1 MTRSPWLNALI
12 HPLNLAML
20 ALSVVSGLCAAWWM
34 FPIGLLLWLLMF
46 IFTLRDPVMRM
57 QTTMQ
62 AREPLAQRFQQAFDR
77 IERGQVRLFQAI
89 TQMPGNLQR
98 TLQPILKASETLVD
112 EAYWLCQRMTV
123 LENHRL
129 VTRVGNNLRD
139 QIADTEYKLNQATD
153 AQVRAEYQQSLNALR
168 ERMANLV
175 NIEAQLD
182 RAEALLASLTAEMD
196 NLLTQVVRLRNLPAA
211 QAQERIE
218 QAAQKLNE
226 EIAQVQAI
234 Q

>member
-12 HPLNLAML
+12 HPLNVAML

-46 IFTLRDPVMRM
+46 ILTLRDPVMRM

-62 AREPLAQRFQQAFDR
+62 AREPLAQRFQQVFDR

-89 TQMPGNLQR
+89 IQMPANLQR
-98 TLQPILKASETLVD
+98 TFQPILKASETLVD

-129 VTRVGNNLRD
+129 VTRVGSNLRD

-153 AQVRAEYQQSLNALR
+153 EQVRAEYQQLLHTLR

-175 NIEAQLD
+175 NIESQLD
-182 RAEALLASLTAEMD
+182 HAEALLAGLNAEID
-196 NLLTQVVRLRNLPAA
+196 NLLTQVVRLRNLPPA
-211 QAQERIE
+211 QVQERVE
-218 QAAQKLNE
+218 QVVQKLNQ
-226 EIAQVQAI
+226 EIAQLQSI